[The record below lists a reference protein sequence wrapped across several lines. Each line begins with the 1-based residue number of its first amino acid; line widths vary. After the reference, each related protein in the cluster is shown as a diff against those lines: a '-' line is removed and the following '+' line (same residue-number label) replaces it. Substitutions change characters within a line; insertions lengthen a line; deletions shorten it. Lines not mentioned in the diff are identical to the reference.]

1 MFPLLPCLPCLT
13 GNKGNK
19 YPGDTTG
26 GGSGR
31 GWIRG
36 PVPWF
41 LFRTI
46 YCPIATGGRVPVICI
61 NKLVP

>member
-36 PVPWF
+36 PVPF
-41 LFRTI
+41 YLCCNR
-46 YCPIATGGRVPVICI
+46 PVRQLID
-61 NKLVP
+61 